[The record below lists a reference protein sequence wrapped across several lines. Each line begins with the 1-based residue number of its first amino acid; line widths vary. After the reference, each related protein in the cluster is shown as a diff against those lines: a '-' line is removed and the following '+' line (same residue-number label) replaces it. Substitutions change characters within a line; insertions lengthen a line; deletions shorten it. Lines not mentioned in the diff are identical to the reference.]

1 MKYFC
6 HVQNIYEASRAL
18 KNTGKF
24 ADAKAARSI

>member
-1 MKYFC
+1 M
-6 HVQNIYEASRAL
+6 QNIYEASRAL